1 MQPENESVSVFQ
13 LEVMRMRD
21 SDAEMLQQ
29 IQKKNGAELVAFVSD
44 WWSTRSRQILMEM
57 FEAGA
62 FDEMAYREVSEHL
75 NAQEQLSW
83 RELPDKW
90 RRQFGIQVDCW

>member
-75 NAQEQLSW
+75 KAQEQLSW